1 MFGSSSTAQDCIVTR
16 FALRACSSEFFSL
29 RTCISTFLQCHGT
42 QIRKLSPEEFTPH
55 YQLRPVVL
63 PCSVFH
69 ALNTHRFLSARSLFR
84 TAACSYTAISLTIV
98 AHRGMPLSTIPRG
111 TQGSVYARHFILGN
125 QLFQDDPKESFTI
138 LKLRHSHLLT
148 ERRFHSSGESIH
160 TRRYIPK
167 TRRDSRVSTDERST
181 PPSSYKHTLSITHR
195 AAANT
200 ADSNS
205 SVGSQPPSRI
215 ILHTPQYTPYN
226 IPHPHTSHTT
236 NQPLNTPTACLPP
249 PPPPP
254 NPVTAA
260 TTLLHPNRY
269 VYHTYVS
276 ERFSL
281 STHCQ
286 HRPAQSS
293 VAGETHNGTA
303 STSAVREGAL
313 VSWEKMRGISY
324 GTSLRG

>member
-1 MFGSSSTAQDCIVTR
+1 MPGIPFWETSSS
-16 FALRACSSEFFSL
+16 
-29 RTCISTFLQCHGT
+29 RTIP
-42 QIRKLSPEEFTPH
+42 RSP
-55 YQLRPVVL
+55 
-63 PCSVFH
+63 S
-69 ALNTHRFLSARSLFR
+69 RFLSSAVPIFSQNVASILRANRSILVD
-84 TAACSYTAISLTIV
+84 TY
-98 AHRGMPLSTIPRG
+98 PRLEE
-111 TQGSVYARHFILGN
+111 I
-125 QLFQDDPKESFTI
+125 
-138 LKLRHSHLLT
+138 
-148 ERRFHSSGESIH
+148 
-160 TRRYIPK
+160 
-167 TRRDSRVSTDERST
+167 RVSPLTSVQPLHPHTNTPYQSPTVLPPT
-181 PPSSYKHTLSITHR
+181 PPIATL
-195 AAANT
+195 
-200 ADSNS
+200 
-205 SVGSQPPSRI
+205 VLVLKPPSRI

-236 NQPLNTPTACLPP
+236 NQPLNTPTACLQP

-276 ERFSL
+276 EGFSL
-281 STHCQ
+281 STHRQ